1 MAATSVGQI
10 GLDLV
15 VNENRFQTQMSGI
28 GNTARRAANTLQNQ
42 IQPQLEGITGMAK
55 KAGMALG
62 AAFGV
67 KKIADFGKQCLELGS
82 DLAEVQ
88 NVVDVTFPSMTAQ
101 VDKFAKNA
109 AQSFGLSETMA
120 KQYTGTFGAMAKA
133 FGFTERQ
140 AYDMGSTLTGLAG
153 DVASFYNLSQDE
165 AYTKIKSV
173 FTGETESLKDLG
185 VVMTQ
190 TALDSYAL
198 ANGFDKTTSA
208 MTEAEKVALRYQFVQ
223 DQLSAAQGDFA
234 KTSDSWANQC
244 RILSL
249 QLQSLM
255 ATIGQGLINLC
266 TPVIKVINAVI
277 GKLATLAN
285 AFKSFTELITGN
297 KSSGT
302 DSKVS
307 AIAGAAGDAT
317 EGLDSASDSASN
329 LAGNT
334 NKVGQAAQN
343 AAKKMKALMGFDKIN
358 KLDSQSDT
366 TSSRS
371 SPSSS
376 TGGTGALGGTVDF
389 GSLAKGDTV
398 LDKTDEKLSA
408 LQKRCQELA
417 KLFKKGFEIG
427 FGNSQKKID
436 SINKSVKNIGKNLK
450 EIFTDQ
456 AVVNAANR
464 CTDNISLAFG
474 KITGSTARI
483 GLTLADNLV
492 GGADKYLSK
501 SKNYIKKRIISLFDV
516 TADTAKLSGDFAVA
530 LADIFDVFS
539 GSDAKAMTG
548 DIIQVFADGF
558 LGATD
563 LALKFKRDFI
573 SLFTLPITQN
583 VDKLSTTLE
592 NMLSRWRIVF
602 DTLSQSV
609 TDTFDKINQVYDQ
622 YVKPF
627 VDSITQGISDI
638 LGVFLDAYNTYIS
651 PVLDYLAVKF
661 STVWTEHIQPAIDG
675 LLELLGKVFENLQA
689 LWETLLVPLI
699 EWIINTIMPIIG
711 PIIAGIGDQ
720 ILDLLS
726 VAGDTI
732 KGITDILGGFLD
744 FCTGVFTGDFD
755 KCWQGIEEIFQ
766 GFQTIAGSIF
776 NFLKE
781 NVFQPFLNFIRDTF
795 ETGWDLSFGVL
806 QKTLNTFLSAVERIW
821 NDIKQIFSGIIEF
834 ITGVFSG
841 NWEQA
846 WNGIKDIFGGIFDSL
861 VTLAKTPLNMVIDI
875 INSLM
880 EKINSGLSAI
890 ENAFSFN
897 YNFEN
902 PITHTRYTGHYG
914 MSLPRVPTIP
924 HLAQGGYVRPNTPQL
939 AMIGDNLHQGEVVAP
954 EDKLKQMAIEAAMAA
969 GSGGVS
975 RDELESIINRAV
987 MRIVSALTSM
997 GFYLDST
1004 QIANAQREAMTVMD
1018 IRNNTVEVR

>member
-28 GNTARRAANTLQNQ
+28 GDTARRAANTLQNQ
-42 IQPQLEGITGMAK
+42 IQPQLEGITGIAK

-101 VDKFAKNA
+101 VDKFAKSA

-133 FGFTERQ
+133 FGFTEQQ

-198 ANGFDKTTSA
+198 ANGFGKTTSA
-208 MTEAEKVALRYQFVQ
+208 MTEAEKVALRYRFVQ

-234 KTSDSWANQC
+234 RTSDSWANQC

-255 ATIGQGLINLC
+255 ATIGQGLINLF
-266 TPVIKVINAVI
+266 TPVIKVINTVI

-302 DSKVS
+302 DSGVS

-334 NKVGQAAQN
+334 DKVGQAAQN

-366 TSSRS
+366 TSSGS
-371 SPSSS
+371 SPSSG
-376 TGGTGALGGTVDF
+376 TGGTGSLGNAVDF
-389 GSLAKGDTV
+389 GSLAKGDTI

-436 SINKSVKNIGKNLK
+436 SINRSAKNIGKNLK
-450 EIFTDQ
+450 EIFTDK

-464 CTDNISLAFG
+464 CADNISLSLG
-474 KITGSTARI
+474 KITGSAARI
-483 GLTLADNLV
+483 GLTLADNLI
-492 GGADKYLSK
+492 GGVDKYLSK

-516 TADTAKLSGDFAVA
+516 TTDIAKLSGDFAVA

-539 GSDAKAMTG
+539 GDDAKTITG

-558 LGATD
+558 LGAAD
-563 LALKFKRDFI
+563 LALKFKRDLLA
-573 SLFTLPITQN
+573 LFVIPITQN
-583 VDKLSTTLE
+583 AEQISETLE
-592 NMLSRWRIVF
+592 GELGRWRIVF
-602 DTLSQSV
+602 DALSQSV
-609 TDTFDKINQVYDQ
+609 TDTFEKINQVYDQ
-622 YVKPF
+622 YFKPF
-627 VDSITQGISDI
+627 IDSITQGVTTIQET
-638 LGVFLDAYNTYIS
+638 FLSAYNEYVAPYMDAI
-651 PVLDYLAVKF
+651 AEKF
-661 STVWTEHIQPAIDG
+661 GTVWSEHVQPAVNG
-675 LLELLGKVFENLQA
+675 FLELIGKLFENLQA

-699 EWIINTIMPIIG
+699 DWAINTIMPVLG
-711 PIIAGIGDQ
+711 PIIGGLGEL

-726 VAGDTI
+726 IFSDVF

-744 FCTGVFTGDFD
+744 FCTGAFTGDFE
-755 KCWQGIEEIFQ
+755 KCWKGIEEIIE
-766 GFQTIAGSIF
+766 GFKTIVGPIF
-776 NFLKE
+776 EFIQKNI
-781 NVFQPFLNFIRDTF
+781 FQPFSDFVRDVFATD
-795 ETGWDLSFGVL
+795 WSRSFGVIG
-806 QKTLNTFLSAVERIW
+806 KVMNTFFSGIKKIW
-821 NDIKQIFSGIIEF
+821 NDIKKVFNGIIDF
-834 ITGVFSG
+834 IAGTFTGK
-841 NWEQA
+841 WDEA
-846 WNGIKDIFGGIFDSL
+846 WTGIKDIFGGIFDGL
-861 VTLAKTPLNMVIDI
+861 IDLAKTPLNMVIDI

-954 EDKLKQMAIEAAMAA
+954 EDKLKQMAIEAALAA
-969 GSGGVS
+969 GGKGVS
-975 RDELESIINRAV
+975 RDELENIINRAV
-987 MRIVSALTSM
+987 MRIVSALASM